1 MREFFFSNVLPLL
14 YWAMAGAFG
23 WYIAHFVGSQILEL
37 QKLRAKTREALVF
50 TANVIFPGHKE
61 APTFAEEQQ
70 RQRLMDEY
78 NRACDQLRLLGA
90 KVQALHEAASG
101 PTRLILSLRHYDLER
116 AGRKLI
122 SASNSFARDDG
133 SRAISRHGIQKGL
146 KLKTEYTDEQ
156 IKEIEAARLRRMEA
170 RQ

>member
-14 YWAMAGAFG
+14 YWAIAGAFG

-37 QKLRAKTREALVF
+37 QKLRANTREALAF

-61 APTFAEEQQ
+61 APTFEEEQQ

-116 AGRKLI
+116 AG
-122 SASNSFARDDG
+122 
-133 SRAISRHGIQKGL
+133 
-146 KLKTEYTDEQ
+146 
-156 IKEIEAARLRRMEA
+156 
-170 RQ
+170 